1 MEIVFLVG
9 GCAYPIPER
18 AAIEL
23 RDRIREHVSDDRM
36 LGYLADVISEDLTQ
50 GESPEP
56 LDLSPGQ
63 IEALADILFGAS
75 PDGPRERLR
84 QACQRFA
91 EGWWR
96 DWPLRDDAEQQTPI
110 PMRPSRPAADSG
122 GDGPTDSVWSSRR
135 SFPA

>member
-9 GCAYPIPER
+9 GRSYAIPEQ

-23 RDRIREHVSDDRM
+23 RDRIREHAGDDRT
-36 LGYLADVISEDLTQ
+36 LADLADVITEDLEQ

-56 LDLSPGQ
+56 LDLSHRQ

-75 PDGPRERLR
+75 PDESRERLR

-91 EGWWR
+91 E
-96 DWPLRDDAEQQTPI
+96 A
-110 PMRPSRPAADSG
+110 
-122 GDGPTDSVWSSRR
+122 
-135 SFPA
+135 